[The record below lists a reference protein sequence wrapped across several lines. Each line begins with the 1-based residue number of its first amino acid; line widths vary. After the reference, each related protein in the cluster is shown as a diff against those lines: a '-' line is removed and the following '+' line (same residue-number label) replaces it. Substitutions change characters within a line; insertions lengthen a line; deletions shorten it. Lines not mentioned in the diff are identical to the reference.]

1 VDLENLVE
9 KITREV
15 MSSMKDKPMSSGSS
29 SPAYTSVQAPAPA
42 AGSETAVLLCGSASV
57 DPVVLK
63 NAVSYL
69 RKNSFKVTLAVAPGA
84 SPVSIDD
91 LTVIRCGYTSDCSA
105 TLRGAGAAVILIPDI
120 ATASRLA
127 NLIADR
133 FDIEAVLAAL
143 ESGKQVWAINVMDT
157 VSSKLSGKVQAFFKE
172 IEGYGIKIT
181 KIDGI
186 APQSALKAAV
196 ASTTGSSNTVSA
208 SSCSLQNSGDC
219 AGCGLCSQFISD
231 SVKNVV
237 NSGADRVSSA
247 PGIKSVDRDIG
258 KLIDHTLLK
267 ADATKEEVIK
277 LCEEARKHI
286 FASVCI
292 NPSFVALAAE
302 CLKGS
307 PVKVCTVIGFPL
319 GATTSMV
326 KLMETRDAVAAGA
339 DEIDMVINVGALK
352 AGDYDLVRR
361 DIESVVGASQGRIVK
376 VIIEAALLNDEEK
389 VKACQIS
396 KQAGADFV
404 KTSTGFGP
412 GGATAHDVALMRQT
426 VGKYM
431 GVKASGGIR
440 DYETA
445 QKMVDAGATRIG
457 ASASVSIVKGEK
469 DKGGG
474 Y

>member
-1 VDLENLVE
+1 
-9 KITREV
+9 
-15 MSSMKDKPMSSGSS
+15 
-29 SPAYTSVQAPAPA
+29 
-42 AGSETAVLLCGSASV
+42 
-57 DPVVLK
+57 
-63 NAVSYL
+63 
-69 RKNSFKVTLAVAPGA
+69 
-84 SPVSIDD
+84 
-91 LTVIRCGYTSDCSA
+91 
-105 TLRGAGAAVILIPDI
+105 
-120 ATASRLA
+120 
-127 NLIADR
+127 
-133 FDIEAVLAAL
+133 
-143 ESGKQVWAINVMDT
+143 
-157 VSSKLSGKVQAFFKE
+157 
-172 IEGYGIKIT
+172 
-181 KIDGI
+181 
-186 APQSALKAAV
+186 
-196 ASTTGSSNTVSA
+196 
-208 SSCSLQNSGDC
+208 
-219 AGCGLCSQFISD
+219 
-231 SVKNVV
+231 
-237 NSGADRVSSA
+237 
-247 PGIKSVDRDIG
+247 
-258 KLIDHTLLK
+258 
-267 ADATKEEVIK
+267 
-277 LCEEARKHI
+277 
-286 FASVCI
+286 
-292 NPSFVALAAE
+292 
-302 CLKGS
+302 
-307 PVKVCTVIGFPL
+307 
-319 GATTSMV
+319 MV